1 MKEILQTPEFL
12 EIKDKYKIIFSS
24 VEIVQ
29 KKFDIH
35 MLVDYT
41 GKTIAIY
48 NLRKLKKGYEK
59 IGSASYYC
67 KFVSDEQYYA
77 NFGDLEK
84 VKNSLVEL
92 IISRLELKNGLNK
105 EN

>member
-1 MKEILQTPEFL
+1 MKEILQTPEFI
-12 EIKDKYKIIFSS
+12 EVKSEYGIIFSS

-29 KKFDIH
+29 KKFNID
-35 MLVDYT
+35 MLIDYT

-48 NLRKLKKGYEK
+48 NLKKLKKGYEK
-59 IGSASYYC
+59 ISSASYYC
-67 KFVSDEQYYA
+67 KFVSDTQYHA

-92 IISRLELKNGLNK
+92 IISRLELKN
-105 EN
+105 ENYTKN